1 MKNKLVI
8 GFWFLFAAKFTMGQG
23 GVKPLNAGQPVN
35 NDKVYIAPK
44 DSLVLAKL
52 ARWKDLKFGLFMHW
66 GIYSEWG
73 VVESWAL
80 DPEDIDLTKRTG
92 PYASDWYTYK
102 KAYENLQTTFNP
114 THFNPEKWANAAKAA
129 GMKYMV
135 FTTKHHD
142 GFCMFDTRQTDYKI
156 TSPKTPFST
165 NPRANITKEVFN
177 AFRKQDFMVG
187 AYFSKPDWHSEYFW
201 WPYFPPKDRN
211 ANYDPK
217 KYPDRWQKFCNF
229 TFNQIEELMTDYGP
243 VDILWIDG
251 GWVKASRQNQA
262 INIAPTI
269 TKVRKKQPGL
279 IVVERGTPENENYL
293 TPEQNIPDHY
303 IADPWETCLTMGKSW
318 SYIPNENYKS
328 SRELIQILVDVV
340 AKNGNLLLNIGPG
353 PDGDWHQEAYQRL
366 NEIAK
371 WMDING
377 ESIFNTKPA
386 APYRQDKWAFTSRE
400 NVQYASY
407 LPDKLQAELSEN
419 LLIPIAALPK
429 NVRII
434 LLGIKPPLKW
444 KRSEK
449 GIVLT
454 IPEEVRKKTS
464 GEPVWV
470 FKIIGIK

>member
-1 MKNKLVI
+1 MKNKLLV
-8 GFWFLFAAKFTMGQG
+8 GFGFLFVAGFTMGQEI
-23 GVKPLNAGQPVN
+23 VKPVKIGQLVN
-35 NDKVYIAPK
+35 SDKVYIAPK
-44 DSLVLAKL
+44 DNLVLAKL
-52 ARWKDLKFGLFMHW
+52 NRWKDLKFGLFMHW
-66 GIYSEWG
+66 GIYSQWG

-92 PYASDWYTYK
+92 PYASDWYNYK
-102 KAYENLQTTFNP
+102 KAYENLQTSFNP
-114 THFNPEKWANAAKAA
+114 IHFNPEKWANAAKAA

-142 GFCMFDTRQTDYKI
+142 GFCMFDTKQTDYKI
-156 TSPKTPFST
+156 TSSKTPFSV
-165 NPRANITKEVFN
+165 NPRANVTKEIFN
-177 AFRKQDFMVG
+177 AFRKEDFMIG

-229 TFNQIEELMTDYGP
+229 TFNQIEELMIGYGP
-243 VDILWIDG
+243 IDILWIDG

-262 INIAPTI
+262 IDITPTI
-269 TKVRKKQPGL
+269 DKVRKEQPGL

-318 SYIPNENYKS
+318 SYIPNENYKT
-328 SRELIQILVDVV
+328 SRELIQTLVDIV

-371 WMDING
+371 WMKVNG
-377 ESIFNTKPA
+377 ESIFNTKPIP
-386 APYRQDKWAFTSRE
+386 PYRQDKWAFSLNAKT
-400 NVQYASY
+400 QYISY
-407 LPDKLQAELSEN
+407 LPSQMEKDLSEYVT
-419 LLIPIAALPK
+419 IPISLLSK
-429 NVRII
+429 MSRVT
-434 LLGIKPPLKW
+434 LLGIKEPLKW
-444 KRSEK
+444 RKSGK
-449 GIVLT
+449 NIVVT
-454 IPEEVRKKTS
+454 IPEKVRKETS

-470 FKIIGIK
+470 FKII